1 MALGP
6 FARVV
11 AQVIVPLVAVMA
23 KALPAAYQQALQNA
37 RKSGMN
43 PNTVD
48 AASSIL
54 RRTLDKQE
62 AMQILNLSEAEATSE
77 AIQRVSG
84 GRRVASFISSTAAT
98 LTTRSTLFSRQS
110 HQSFLVG
117 CAQQYEKY
125 MASNDVSKGGS
136 FYLQSKVYR
145 AKEMLDKYL
154 EEERLKGSSGTAE
167 KATEEKSTKSE

>member
-77 AIQRVSG
+77 AIQR
-84 GRRVASFISSTAAT
+84 
-98 LTTRSTLFSRQS
+98 
-110 HQSFLVG
+110 
-117 CAQQYEKY
+117 QYEKY